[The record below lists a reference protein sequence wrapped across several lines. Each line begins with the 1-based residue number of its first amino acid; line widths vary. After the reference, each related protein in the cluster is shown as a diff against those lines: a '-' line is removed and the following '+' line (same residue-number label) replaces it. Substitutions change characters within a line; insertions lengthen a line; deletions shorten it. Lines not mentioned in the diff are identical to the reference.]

1 MTQLDYART
10 LYYRHSGK
18 TPLVRLLTALL
29 TITPVAAAA
38 GALYAVL
45 AANLPILSI
54 DKIVVVAAILLMMGF
69 AFGVGGLTGKM
80 LLWARV
86 RNMAMVWAVAVWGA
100 VLAWYVAW
108 VVWEWYIL
116 RRWDYNPEFLFM
128 FTHPR
133 GVWYVAVA
141 INKVGTITMGDR
153 DDGIKGPVLWLLWA
167 IEAGV
172 VLGAAT
178 LVPYRM
184 TRGLAFCE
192 ACQRWCRRREGIL
205 SVGPAA
211 DEDRLRARL
220 ALKDLSALEEL
231 GPADMSAPRRLRVDL
246 QNCPACDAM
255 HLLSVCRMEVSYN
268 RQGQRSDKV
277 RVLVDRL
284 WLDPEQAKTVE
295 EIKERVYAAPSGDA
309 AAQAAYI
316 APLPSEVA
324 VGNDDARI
332 EPRGEGEA
340 GEESTEDA
348 EFADELPQESE
359 VAEESPDAERGS
371 GANRPPKGGMGF

>member
-29 TITPVAAAA
+29 TITPVVAAA

-116 RRWDYNPEFLFM
+116 RRWDYDPELLFLFM
-128 FTHPR
+128 HPR
-133 GVWYVAVA
+133 GVWQVALA
-141 INKVGTITMGDR
+141 INHVGTITMGDR
-153 DDGIKGPVLWLLWA
+153 EDGIKGPVLWLLWA

-192 ACQRWCRRREGIL
+192 SCQRWCRRREGIL

-255 HLLSVCRMEVSYN
+255 HLLSVCRMDVSYN

-295 EIKERVYAAPSGDA
+295 EIKERVYAAPSGEA
-309 AAQAAYI
+309 AAQRAYI
-316 APLPSEVA
+316 APLPSEVEF
-324 VGNDDARI
+324 GNDDARA
-332 EPRGEGEA
+332 EFGVDTEA
-340 GEESTEDA
+340 GGESTDETEA
-348 EFADELPQESE
+348 E
-359 VAEESPDAERGS
+359 EESPDVEANPER
-371 GANRPPKGGMGF
+371 RPTKGGMGF

>member
-18 TPLVRLLTALL
+18 TPVARLLAALL

-38 GALYAVL
+38 GAVYAL
-45 AANLPILSI
+45 IAANLPILSI
-54 DKIVVVAAILLMMGF
+54 DKLVVIAAMALMAGF

-86 RNMAMVWAVAVWGA
+86 RNMAMVWAVAAWGA
-100 VLAWYVAW
+100 ALAWYVAW

-116 RRWDYNPEFLFM
+116 RRWDYHPEMLFM

-141 INKVGTITMGDR
+141 INKVGTVSTGDR
-153 DDGIKGPVLWLLWA
+153 GDAIKGPVLWILWA

-192 ACQRWCRRREGIL
+192 ACQRWCRKREGIL
-205 SVGPAA
+205 SVGPAP

-231 GPADMSAPRRLRVDL
+231 GPADMSAARRLRVDL

-255 HLLSVCRMEVSYN
+255 HLLSVGRIDV
-268 RQGQRSDKV
+268 GVKDGK
-277 RVLVDRL
+277 RVERHRLIVDRL
-284 WLDPEQAKTVE
+284 WLDPEQAQAVQQMKDRIYADAPGAPGASEAAATPVADAPG
-295 EIKERVYAAPSGDA
+295 AAPEEDG
-309 AAQAAYI
+309 
-316 APLPSEVA
+316 APGASADEVA
-324 VGNDDARI
+324 LNRSRTAR
-332 EPRGEGEA
+332 
-340 GEESTEDA
+340 
-348 EFADELPQESE
+348 ADESI
-359 VAEESPDAERGS
+359 
-371 GANRPPKGGMGF
+371 GM